1 MGIYDRLS
9 LVNKIFDDTTLSV
22 ERRKIST
29 QTVVL
34 IQIAVQEY
42 LESLTEEMLE
52 SEAKDIGIDISDCIK
67 EE

>member
-9 LVNKIFDDTTLSV
+9 LVNKIFDDTNLSV

-34 IQIAVQEY
+34 IQVAVKEY
-42 LESLTEEMLE
+42 LESLTEEMLVQ
-52 SEAKDIGIDISDCIK
+52 EAGELEINISDCIK

>member
-1 MGIYDRLS
+1 MGIYDRLL
-9 LVNKIFDDTTLSV
+9 LVNKIFDDTNLSV

-34 IQIAVQEY
+34 IQLAVQEY
-42 LESLTEEMLE
+42 LESLTEEMLV
-52 SEAKDIGIDISDCIK
+52 SEAKDIGIDISDCVK

>member
-1 MGIYDRLS
+1 MSIYDRLS

-42 LESLTEEMLE
+42 LESLTEEMLVG
-52 SEAKDIGIDISDCIK
+52 EAKDIGIDISDCIK

>member
-9 LVNKIFDDTTLSV
+9 LVNKIFDDTNLSV

-34 IQIAVQEY
+34 IQVAVKEY
-42 LESLTEEMLE
+42 LESLTEEMLVG
-52 SEAKDIGIDISDCIK
+52 EAKDIGIDISDCIK

>member
-42 LESLTEEMLE
+42 LESLTEEMLV
-52 SEAKDIGIDISDCIK
+52 SEAKDIGIDI
-67 EE
+67 EEEKKK

>member
-9 LVNKIFDDTTLSV
+9 LVNKIFDDTNLSV
-22 ERRKIST
+22 ERGKIST
-29 QTVVL
+29 QTAVL

-42 LESLTEEMLE
+42 LESLTEEMLV

>member
-29 QTVVL
+29 QSVVL

-42 LESLTEEMLE
+42 LESLTEEMLV

>member
-42 LESLTEEMLE
+42 LESLTEEMLV

>member
-42 LESLTEEMLE
+42 LESLTEEMLV
-52 SEAKDIGIDISDCIK
+52 SEAKDIGIDIKK
-67 EE
+67 EKKK

>member
-9 LVNKIFDDTTLSV
+9 LVNKILDDINLSV

-34 IQIAVQEY
+34 IRVAVKEY
-42 LESLTEEMLE
+42 LESLTEEMLV
-52 SEAKDIGIDISDCIK
+52 SEAGDLKIDISDCVK

>member
-9 LVNKIFDDTTLSV
+9 LVNKIFDDTNLSV
-22 ERRKIST
+22 ERGKIST

-34 IQIAVQEY
+34 IQVAVKEY
-42 LESLTEEMLE
+42 LESLTEEMLVG
-52 SEAKDIGIDISDCIK
+52 EAKDIGIDISDCIK

>member
-9 LVNKIFDDTTLSV
+9 LVNKIFDDTNLSV

-34 IQIAVQEY
+34 IQLAVQEY
-42 LESLTEEMLE
+42 LESLTEEMLV
-52 SEAKDIGIDISDCIK
+52 SEAKDIGIDISDCVK

>member
-1 MGIYDRLS
+1 MSIYDRLS
-9 LVNKIFDDTTLSV
+9 LVNKILDDINLSV

-34 IQIAVQEY
+34 IQVAVKEY
-42 LESLTEEMLE
+42 LESLTEEMLVG
-52 SEAKDIGIDISDCIK
+52 EAKDIGIDISDCIK

>member
-1 MGIYDRLS
+1 MSIYDRLS
-9 LVNKIFDDTTLSV
+9 LVNKIFDDTNLSV

-34 IQIAVQEY
+34 IQVAVKEY
-42 LESLTEEMLE
+42 LESLTEEMLVG
-52 SEAKDIGIDISDCIK
+52 EAKDIGIDISDCIK

>member
-1 MGIYDRLS
+1 MGIYERLS
-9 LVNKIFDDTTLSV
+9 LVNKIFDDTNLSV

-34 IQIAVQEY
+34 IQVAVKEY
-42 LESLTEEMLE
+42 LESLTEEMLVG
-52 SEAKDIGIDISDCIK
+52 EAKDIGIDISDCIK

>member
-22 ERRKIST
+22 ECRKIST

-42 LESLTEEMLE
+42 LESLTEEMLV

>member
-1 MGIYDRLS
+1 MGIYDRLL
-9 LVNKIFDDTTLSV
+9 LVNRILDDTNYAI

-34 IQIAVQEY
+34 IQVAVQEY
-42 LESLTEEMLE
+42 LESLTEEMLV

>member
-9 LVNKIFDDTTLSV
+9 LVNKILDDINLSV

-34 IQIAVQEY
+34 IQVAVKEY
-42 LESLTEEMLE
+42 LESLTEEMLVG
-52 SEAKDIGIDISDCIK
+52 EAKDIGIDISDCIK

>member
-1 MGIYDRLS
+1 MSIYDRLS
-9 LVNKIFDDTTLSV
+9 LVNKIFDDTNLSV

-34 IQIAVQEY
+34 IQVAVKEY
-42 LESLTEEMLE
+42 LESLTEEMLVQ
-52 SEAKDIGIDISDCIK
+52 EAGDLEINISDCIK

>member
-1 MGIYDRLS
+1 MSIYDRLS
-9 LVNKIFDDTTLSV
+9 LVNKIFDDTNLSV

-34 IQIAVQEY
+34 IQVAVKEY
-42 LESLTEEMLE
+42 LESLTEAMLVQ
-52 SEAKDIGIDISDCIK
+52 EAGDLEINISDCIK

>member
-9 LVNKIFDDTTLSV
+9 LVNKIFDDTNLSV

-34 IQIAVQEY
+34 IQVAVKEY
-42 LESLTEEMLE
+42 LESLTEEMLVQ
-52 SEAKDIGIDISDCIK
+52 EAGDLEINISDCIK

>member
-1 MGIYDRLS
+1 MGIYDRLL
-9 LVNKIFDDTTLSV
+9 LVNKIFDDTNLSV

-34 IQIAVQEY
+34 IQVAVKEY
-42 LESLTEEMLE
+42 LESLTEEMLVG
-52 SEAKDIGIDISDCIK
+52 EAKDIGIDISDCIK

>member
-1 MGIYDRLS
+1 MGMYDRLS

-42 LESLTEEMLE
+42 LESLTEEMLV

>member
-34 IQIAVQEY
+34 IQVAVKEY
-42 LESLTEEMLE
+42 LESLTEEMLV